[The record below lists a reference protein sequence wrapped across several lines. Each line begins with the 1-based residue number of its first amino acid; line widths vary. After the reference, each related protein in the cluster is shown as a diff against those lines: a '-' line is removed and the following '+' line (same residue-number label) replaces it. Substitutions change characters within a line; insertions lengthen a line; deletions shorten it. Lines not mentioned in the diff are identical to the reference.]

1 MSRMTQYLSLGDL
14 SLVDFHVSCLR
25 MYQDFL
31 LRLNVSLWKYLF
43 LFIHPSMEGHVDC
56 FHLLAIANNT
66 AMNMGVYLA
75 LQVPAFNYFEYVPQ
89 R

>member
-43 LFIHPSMEGHVDC
+43 LFIHPSIVGHSDC
-56 FHLLAIANNT
+56 VHLLVLVHNA
-66 AMNMGVYLA
+66 AMNVGV
-75 LQVPAFNYFEYVPQ
+75 
-89 R
+89 